1 MSLFDNYSN
10 LCRDGTFGPTVPQIA
25 ECRGGFDFTVT
36 FEESILS
43 IGPACLLFAILPWRL
58 VALWGRT
65 CKTKRSWLHGV
76 KLIGFTVL
84 GVLQAVLLAF
94 FSRTQASYRAILI
107 ASATLQLCT
116 SILLTV
122 LSHLEHRNAVRP
134 SFLISSFLFLT
145 SILDAARARTQ
156 SLIAGQHV
164 VASLLIAI
172 VVVKLLL
179 VSIETKEKTRIL
191 LPEYSGTS
199 SELRSSLFS
208 RAFFIWLIPI
218 LSVGFKGV
226 ISSDDLPAVNE
237 RLSSEALT
245 TRVESRWRGGVS
257 KGNHALMFDVF
268 LSFPKEFSIVL
279 ISNFIQVGLQ
289 ISQPS
294 LTQELVTFL
303 ESTEPMNVGYGLL
316 GGFFCV
322 SFSNAL
328 LVPWCFHYSSRLM
341 IMARG
346 ALVSMIYSKLL
357 QSSDNDADRAT
368 AFTLMTADVEKIVDT
383 WWRLLDPW
391 SCLLTI
397 SIGTYLLY
405 RQLGAVCCVP
415 ILVILFTFTVVAFAS
430 SKVPRHQD
438 SWFQAIEGRIDLTAH
453 TLGSLQSVKLLGL
466 SRRMESKIQA
476 MRQNELR
483 ISQKFRISNCFALA
497 CAYAPPSLG
506 PLVTFGAYS
515 IMKMV
520 SNQSN
525 FSVATAVTC
534 LSILNLITSSSMQ
547 LLLAIPMGAQAV
559 GSFARI
565 QSFLQHSK
573 IPALRATTTSSS
585 DDTSTSVTREKSVE
599 RDPRTPVQ
607 HAPEPQTH
615 DVTEKEPVAV
625 PTLSFTPNSLIAI
638 TGSIGCGKST
648 LLKRLLT
655 VDEEQESCLFSSK
668 DIAYCSQTPWIHEGT
683 IRDNIIGQSD
693 LDSPWY
699 QSVIR
704 ACELDADIGRMPEG
718 DAAAVG
724 SGGSKLSGGQRQRI
738 AIARALYSRKE
749 RMIFDDVTSALDSR
763 TLSAVV
769 ENVFG
774 RNGIIRS
781 KGMSVVLATHAVQIL
796 QLVDEVLLMDK
807 DGKIID
813 SGTYEQ
819 LAERHQYFVQRQV
832 LESSDSP
839 AEVETPVQGNEL
851 EVSLGEYQTQ
861 LQTQVDD
868 LRRRKGD
875 WRSYG
880 FYLGSMGWLNFS
892 IFVMGALFYVV
903 FTAIFGVWL
912 TWWAE
917 DTAGSHGLGYWL
929 GLYATWAI
937 LIILG
942 LFFTPIFFFT
952 KLASKASKVL
962 HTELLATAMRA
973 PMSVISSTEDI
984 GSLVNRFSQDIRLCD
999 WQLPL
1004 NILLTLLSLLACLAS
1019 IGIAVAAVPYMAI
1032 AVPVLAAVIYLL
1044 QLVYLRTSRQLRLLE
1059 IELKAPIVSLFLDTI
1074 HGITT
1079 IHAFQWG
1086 PAYIQKSFSLLDS
1099 SQKPYYLLFCVQRWL
1114 ILVLALIVMGIEVV
1128 VIGLGIALRS
1138 QVSPGLVGLAIVQLS
1153 TLAKGLSELV
1163 MQWTE
1168 METSLG
1174 AVSRTYRFT
1183 HETPREDHLGERAA
1197 ALPEEWP
1204 SAGGITFENVSA
1216 TYNPH
1221 TQPNPNLALNN
1232 ITFSVK
1238 PGETVGICGRTGSGK
1253 SSLMAAL
1260 LRLLPCHQGRILIDG
1275 LVVSTMDPEMIRSKL
1290 NCVTQEPF
1298 LLDGKIRENL
1308 TPWGDQASDEEMTR
1322 ALEQV
1327 DLWSKVVSL
1336 GGLDAL
1342 LADSSLSHGQRQL
1355 FCLARALL
1363 RKSSVLVLDEPT
1375 GHIDPATDTTIQR
1388 IIREGFPGRT
1398 IIMIAH
1404 RLESLVEFDTVMVL
1418 DSGRLIEIGPP
1429 RSLLNDPS
1437 SSFSALYRA
1446 GENEH

>member
-43 IGPACLLFAILPWRL
+43 IGPACLLFVILPWRL
-58 VALWGRT
+58 LALWGRP
-65 CKTKRSWLHGV
+65 CKTKRSWLHEV
-76 KLIGFTVL
+76 KLIGLVVL

-94 FSRTQASYRAILI
+94 FSKRQASYRAILI
-107 ASATLQLCT
+107 SSAALQLCT
-116 SILLTV
+116 SIILTV

-134 SFLISSFLFLT
+134 SFLISAFLFLT

-156 SLIAGQHV
+156 SLIAEQHV

-179 VSIETKEKTRIL
+179 VFTETKEKTRIL
-191 LPEYSGTS
+191 LPEYSETS

-245 TRVESRWRGGVS
+245 TRVESRWKKGVS

-357 QSSDNDADRAT
+357 KSSDNDAGRAT
-368 AFTLMTADVEKIVDT
+368 AFNLMTADVEKIVDT

-438 SWFQAIEGRIDLTAH
+438 SWFQAIEGRIDLTAR

-466 SRRMESKIQA
+466 SRIMESKIQA
-476 MRQNELR
+476 RRRDELH

-515 IMKMV
+515 IMRMV

-565 QSFLQHSK
+565 QSFLQLSET
-573 IPALRATTTSSS
+573 PVLTSTATSSS
-585 DDTSTSVTREKSVE
+585 DDTSTSVTREKSIE
-599 RDPRTPVQ
+599 RDPKAPVQ
-607 HAPEPQTH
+607 HAREPQT
-615 DVTEKEPVAV
+615 EKESVAV
-625 PTLSFTPNSLIAI
+625 PTLAFTPNSLIAI

-655 VDEEQESCLFSSK
+655 VDGEQESCLFSSK

-769 ENVFG
+769 DNVFG
-774 RNGIIRS
+774 RNGILRS

-796 QLVDEVLLMDK
+796 QLVDEVLLMGK

-832 LESSDSP
+832 LDSSDSP
-839 AEVETPVQGNEL
+839 GVVETPVQGNGL

-861 LQTQVDD
+861 LQTRVDD

-962 HTELLATAMRA
+962 HTELLATAMR
-973 PMSVISSTEDI
+973 
-984 GSLVNRFSQDIRLCD
+984 FSQDIRLCD

-1079 IHAFQWG
+1079 IHAFQWA

-1183 HETPREDHLGERAA
+1183 HETLREDHLGERAA

-1204 SAGGITFENVSA
+1204 SGGSITFENVSA

-1275 LVVSTMDPEMIRSKL
+1275 LVVSTMDPEIIRSKL

-1308 TPWGDQASDEEMTR
+1308 TPWGDQASDEEMTQ

-1363 RKSSVLVLDEPT
+1363 RKSSILVLDEPT
-1375 GHIDPATDTTIQR
+1375 GHIDPATDATIQR
-1388 IIREGFPGRT
+1388 IIRKGFPGRT

-1418 DSGRLIEIGPP
+1418 DSGCLIEIGPP
-1429 RSLLNDPS
+1429 RPLLNDPS

>member
-1 MSLFDNYSN
+1 
-10 LCRDGTFGPTVPQIA
+10 
-25 ECRGGFDFTVT
+25 
-36 FEESILS
+36 
-43 IGPACLLFAILPWRL
+43 
-58 VALWGRT
+58 
-65 CKTKRSWLHGV
+65 
-76 KLIGFTVL
+76 
-84 GVLQAVLLAF
+84 
-94 FSRTQASYRAILI
+94 
-107 ASATLQLCT
+107 
-116 SILLTV
+116 
-122 LSHLEHRNAVRP
+122 
-134 SFLISSFLFLT
+134 
-145 SILDAARARTQ
+145 
-156 SLIAGQHV
+156 
-164 VASLLIAI
+164 
-172 VVVKLLL
+172 
-179 VSIETKEKTRIL
+179 
-191 LPEYSGTS
+191 
-199 SELRSSLFS
+199 
-208 RAFFIWLIPI
+208 
-218 LSVGFKGV
+218 
-226 ISSDDLPAVNE
+226 
-237 RLSSEALT
+237 
-245 TRVESRWRGGVS
+245 
-257 KGNHALMFDVF
+257 
-268 LSFPKEFSIVL
+268 
-279 ISNFIQVGLQ
+279 
-289 ISQPS
+289 
-294 LTQELVTFL
+294 
-303 ESTEPMNVGYGLL
+303 
-316 GGFFCV
+316 
-322 SFSNAL
+322 
-328 LVPWCFHYSSRLM
+328 
-341 IMARG
+341 
-346 ALVSMIYSKLL
+346 
-357 QSSDNDADRAT
+357 
-368 AFTLMTADVEKIVDT
+368 
-383 WWRLLDPW
+383 
-391 SCLLTI
+391 
-397 SIGTYLLY
+397 
-405 RQLGAVCCVP
+405 
-415 ILVILFTFTVVAFAS
+415 
-430 SKVPRHQD
+430 
-438 SWFQAIEGRIDLTAH
+438 
-453 TLGSLQSVKLLGL
+453 
-466 SRRMESKIQA
+466 
-476 MRQNELR
+476 MR
-483 ISQKFRISNCFALA
+483 
-497 CAYAPPSLG
+497 
-506 PLVTFGAYS
+506 
-515 IMKMV
+515 MV

-565 QSFLQHSK
+565 QSFLQLSET
-573 IPALRATTTSSS
+573 PVLTSTATSSS
-585 DDTSTSVTREKSVE
+585 DDTSTSVTREKSIE
-599 RDPRTPVQ
+599 RDPKAPVQ
-607 HAPEPQTH
+607 HAREPQTC
-615 DVTEKEPVAV
+615 DVTEKESVAV
-625 PTLSFTPNSLIAI
+625 PTLAFTPNSLIAI

-655 VDEEQESCLFSSK
+655 VDGEQESCLFSSK

-769 ENVFG
+769 DNVFG
-774 RNGIIRS
+774 RNGILRS
-781 KGMSVVLATHAVQIL
+781 KGMSAVLATHAVQIL
-796 QLVDEVLLMDK
+796 QLVDEVLLMGK

-819 LAERHQYFVQRQV
+819 LAEQHQYFVQRQV
-832 LESSDSP
+832 LDSSDSP
-839 AEVETPVQGNEL
+839 GVVETPVQGKEL

-861 LQTQVDD
+861 LQTRVDD

-962 HTELLATAMRA
+962 HTELLATAMSSPR
-973 PMSVISSTEDI
+973 MSRKYRHRGSSRSIYGYSFQLT
-984 GSLVNRFSQDIRLCD
+984 NR
-999 WQLPL
+999 
-1004 NILLTLLSLLACLAS
+1004 
-1019 IGIAVAAVPYMAI
+1019 
-1032 AVPVLAAVIYLL
+1032 
-1044 QLVYLRTSRQLRLLE
+1044 

-1079 IHAFQWG
+1079 IHAFQWA

-1183 HETPREDHLGERAA
+1183 HETPREDHLDEQTVT
-1197 ALPEEWP
+1197 LPEEWP
-1204 SAGGITFENVSA
+1204 SGGSITFENVSA

-1275 LVVSTMDPEMIRSKL
+1275 LVTSTMGPEIIRSKL

-1308 TPWGDQASDEEMTR
+1308 TPWGDQASDEEMTQ

-1363 RKSSVLVLDEPT
+1363 RKSSILVLDEPT
-1375 GHIDPATDTTIQR
+1375 GHIDPATDATIQR

-1418 DSGRLIEIGPP
+1418 DSGRLVEIGPP
-1429 RSLLNDPS
+1429 RSLLNDSS